1 MQLNLAGWLSAAFV
15 CVVVL
20 ILALRP
26 LAHHLGLVDRPGGR
40 KQHQG
45 EIPLIGGLAIALGFA
60 GSAVLI
66 SGMGVA
72 TLWFLLCMS
81 ILVIDGTLD
90 DRYDVKPRFRF
101 ISQILA
107 TALMIFGAG
116 VTVHDLGQ
124 LLPGIDLSLGVLATP
139 FTILIVL
146 HRGERFNMFDGSD
159 GVAGGQA
166 VIACA
171 FMAAAAIAAGG
182 APQLPLIAALAGCVL
197 GFLSFNWPSRRMRG
211 VRIFMGDAGS
221 TMLGFVLA
229 WFAIELSQ
237 GPARVMSPAAALW
250 IFSLP
255 VFDLFSSMARRI
267 VQGRSPLSADDGHL
281 HHVLLR
287 AGLSS
292 RAVAQLILLA
302 SAVLAA
308 CGLAADFAKLPGIY
322 VLIGWLLLGI
332 AYHVVFGTG
341 LIEKRRGVPL
351 RIARG
356 LPYV

>member
-1 MQLNLAGWLSAAFV
+1 MQWNQLAGWLSAAFV
-15 CVVVL
+15 GVVVL
-20 ILALRP
+20 TLALRP
-26 LAHHLGLVDRPGGR
+26 LARRLGLVDRPGGR
-40 KQHQG
+40 KRHQG
-45 EIPLIGGLAIALGFA
+45 EIPVIGGLAIALGFA
-60 GSAVLI
+60 GSVVLI
-66 SGMGVA
+66 SDVGAA
-72 TLWFLLCMS
+72 TLCFLLCMS
-81 ILVIDGTLD
+81 ILVIDGIID
-90 DRYDVKPRFRF
+90 DRYNLQPQYRF
-101 ISQILA
+101 ISQVFA
-107 TALMIFGAG
+107 TLLMIFGAG

-124 LLPGIDLSLGVLATP
+124 LLPGIEVSLGVLSTP

-146 HRGERFNMFDGSD
+146 TVVNAFNMFDGSD

-166 VIACA
+166 VVACA
-171 FMAAAAIAAGG
+171 FMAAAAIVAGG
-182 APQLPLIAALAGCVL
+182 ADPLLLIAALAGCVL
-197 GFLSFNWPSRRMRG
+197 GFLPFNWPSRRMRR
-211 VRIFMGDAGS
+211 VRTFLGDAGS

-237 GPARVMSPAAALW
+237 GAARVISPAAVLW

-267 VQGRSPLSADDGHL
+267 AQGRSPLSADDGHL
-281 HHVLLR
+281 HHVLHR

-308 CGLAADFAKLPGIY
+308 CGLAADFAQLPGIY

-341 LIEKRRGVPL
+341 LVVKRCRGPL
-351 RIARG
+351 RIAVNAR
-356 LPYV
+356 